1 MTDVI
6 SIFREN
12 GEKVGAF
19 TLRDFEESLGVNDR
33 VALATAE
40 DVMRRRINKA
50 HMVNGLLSKIQT
62 LLISTWMWKLSQ
74 MLSLKLM

>member
-50 HMVNGLLSKIQT
+50 HMVNGVTFQIQT
-62 LLISTWMWKLSQ
+62 LLYRRGCGN
-74 MLSLKLM
+74 